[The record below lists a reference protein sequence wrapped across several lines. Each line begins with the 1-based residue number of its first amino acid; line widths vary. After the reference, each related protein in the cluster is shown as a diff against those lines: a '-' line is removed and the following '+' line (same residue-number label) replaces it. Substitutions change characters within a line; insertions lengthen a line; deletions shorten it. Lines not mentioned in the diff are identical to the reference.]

1 MIEINLLPG
10 AKKAKKAG
18 GGLPS
23 PGLGAALSGL
33 GASIKDPFLAVA
45 VVGLVLGVAA
55 TAYQVVSLQTRASGL
70 TEREQVAIQD
80 STRYAA
86 VLRERIAVTARRD
99 SIQRQLAIIQAID
112 GDRFVWPHLLDE
124 IAEALPPYTWLT
136 TVAQTSNVPSI
147 MSRDSAQAPADSAAP
162 PPAPPGPLTF
172 RIVGQTVDIQALTR
186 YMRLLEASPFIDGV
200 ALVRSDLTNVQ
211 NRQVTEFTLDLRY
224 QTPDSAYIRTEP
236 LTVAVR

>member
-18 GGLPS
+18 GGLSAPNF
-23 PGLGAALSGL
+23 GAALSGL
-33 GASIKDPFLAVA
+33 GASVKDPFLAFA
-45 VVGLVLGVAA
+45 VVALLIGVLG
-55 TAYQVVSLQTRASGL
+55 TAYQVVTLQTRGTGL

-99 SIQRQLAIIQAID
+99 SIQRQLVIIQAID

-124 IAEALPPYTWLT
+124 IAELLPPYTWLT
-136 TVAQTSNVPSI
+136 TVAQTSAVPSI
-147 MSRDSAQAPADSAAP
+147 MARDAQQAPPDTTAAAVP
-162 PPAPPGPLTF
+162 PPEPLAF

-186 YMRLLEASPFIDGV
+186 YMRMLEASPFIEGV

-224 QTPDSAYIRTEP
+224 QKPDSAYIRTEP